1 MAIMEPAKKMRETVM
16 PPKQAGQEQVV
27 EFSYLAPAAKKV
39 CLAGKFNSWNTNSL
53 PMKKDKNGTWRIS
66 IKLQPGRHEYKYFV
80 DGAWAQ
86 DLPCSDKIPNAFG
99 TFNCIRAVA

>member
-1 MAIMEPAKKMRETVM
+1 MAIREPAKKMRETVM
-16 PPKQAGQEQVV
+16 PPKEAGQEQVV
-27 EFSYLAPAAKKV
+27 EFSYFAPASKKV

-53 PMKKDKNGTWRIS
+53 PMKKDKDGTWRIS